1 MWLRKAF
8 PGGGSR
14 IGFNE
19 ESPVISLRS
28 RHGFA
33 LAATV
38 MLLASMASGQTT
50 RPIPQIR
57 RVMVV
62 SIDGLRPDVML
73 RANTPTLHGLMRS
86 GAFSTYAQT
95 VPVAITLPSHVS
107 MLTGVSVERHGITFN
122 DERATT
128 RPIYPNATTIFEA
141 AKKGGL
147 TTALVSGKSKFM
159 ALNKPGSIDWL
170 WAPESA
176 KTTDADV
183 SEYAGKVLAEHR
195 PDFMFVH
202 FPGADTAGHA
212 SGWASPEQFD
222 AVEKIDAA
230 LGTLLAEVKSLG
242 LTDSTAVIV
251 SADHGGSGK
260 THGANDPRSLYIPW
274 IASGTGIRKNFDL
287 TNLRDLTINT
297 TDTFATACFLLGLDY
312 DPTIDGKP
320 LYQIVEGYE
329 LLRPTTTPARQRVRA
344 SQ

>member
-1 MWLRKAF
+1 MSFAF
-8 PGGGSR
+8 LGGADRSGLKEGSQVTT
-14 IGFNE
+14 I
-19 ESPVISLRS
+19 RS
-28 RHGFA
+28 RQWITLLLGV
-33 LAATV
+33 LG
-38 MLLASMASGQTT
+38 LASLVSAQTT

-57 RVMVV
+57 RLMVV

-73 RANTPTLHGLMRS
+73 RANTPTLHGLMRG
-86 GAFSTYAQT
+86 GAFTTYAQT

-107 MLTGVSVERHGITFN
+107 MLTGVSVERHGINFN

-147 TTALVSGKSKFM
+147 TTALVSGKSKFV

-170 WAPESA
+170 WAPESS

-222 AVEKIDAA
+222 VIEKIDAA
-230 LGTLLAEVKSLG
+230 LGKLLDEVKSLG
-242 LTDSTAVIV
+242 LADATAVIV

-274 IASGTGIRKNFDL
+274 IASGPGIRRNFDL

-320 LYQIVEGYE
+320 IYQIVEGYE
-329 LLRPTTTPARQRVRA
+329 LLRPTTAPARQRTR
-344 SQ
+344 